1 MQTKPQTP
9 EDLSPAFQA
18 HYATFMSARQ
28 AYLDSQAIYQQTV
41 QETARLKQAAEALDA
56 EHAQAST
63 EWKEMA
69 KALHVDQRKINKEA
83 DRIAL
88 LKLDANKYRVT
99 ATMREELHGELAVQ
113 IAKARQLV
121 DPQASGLRNRYREER
136 IEALSEALIATDGL
150 PELLRELRD
159 LSGDEFSALLNK
171 VASQAEPVEPT
182 VLRMICTPAPLS
194 GEVIPSSGI
203 EMTRFEAS
211 GGRTVSRLTPTSH
224 EQSAAIRAAQQ

>member
-1 MQTKPQTP
+1 MQSKPQTP
-9 EDLSPAFQA
+9 ADLSPAFQEHHA
-18 HYATFMSARQ
+18 RFMAARQ

-41 QETARLKQAAEALDA
+41 QETARLEQAAKALDA
-56 EHAQAST
+56 EYEQAST
-63 EWKEMA
+63 EWKAMA

-88 LKLDANKYRVT
+88 LKVDADKYRVT
-99 ATMREELHGELAVQ
+99 AGMREELHGELAVQ
-113 IAKARQLV
+113 IAKARQIV
-121 DPQASGLRNRYREER
+121 EPQTSGLRNRYREER
-136 IEALSEALIATDGL
+136 IEALSEALIAAEGL

-159 LSGDEFSALLNK
+159 LSGDEFSSLLNN

-194 GEVIPSSGI
+194 SEVIPKTGM
-203 EMTRFEAS
+203 EMARFEAS

-224 EQSAAIRAAQQ
+224 EQSAAIRAGQQ